1 MLQKMTSQMMQPE
14 NNVGMNI
21 VWRLSRSTNRAK
33 QDGQV
38 PLEDDREEDCAL
50 ACDHR
55 RTFVQRIAFVVSKF
69 ARL

>member
-21 VWRLSRSTNRAK
+21 VWRLSSSTNLAK

-38 PLEDDREEDCAL
+38 PLEDDREEECAL
-50 ACDHR
+50 A
-55 RTFVQRIAFVVSKF
+55 
-69 ARL
+69 

>member
-21 VWRLSRSTNRAK
+21 EWWLSRSTNLAK

-38 PLEDDREEDCAL
+38 PLEDDIEEECAL

-55 RTFVQRIAFVVSKF
+55 QLLSST
-69 ARL
+69 

>member
-14 NNVGMNI
+14 NYVGMNI

-33 QDGQV
+33 QDDRV
-38 PLEDDREEDCAL
+38 PLEDDIEEDCAL

-55 RTFVQRIAFVVSKF
+55 QLLSST
-69 ARL
+69 